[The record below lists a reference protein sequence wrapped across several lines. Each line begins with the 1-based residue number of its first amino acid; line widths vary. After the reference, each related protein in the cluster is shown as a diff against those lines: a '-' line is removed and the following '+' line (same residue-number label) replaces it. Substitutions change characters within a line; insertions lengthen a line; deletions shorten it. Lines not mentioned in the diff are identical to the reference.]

1 MQWDVEFYEDRRG
14 KVPVEDFYNSLASKK
29 EKAKFDWIIDLLGE
43 MGIELGMPYA
53 RPIKGT
59 ELWELR
65 PMFNRILYF
74 LLDKENAFV
83 LLHAF
88 RKKTQ
93 ETPRKHIEMALER
106 MRDYIERRDS

>member
-1 MQWDVEFYEDRRG
+1 M
-14 KVPVEDFYNSLASKK
+14 DFFSS
-29 EKAKFDWIIDLLGE
+29 
-43 MGIELGMPYA
+43 
-53 RPIKGT
+53 
-59 ELWELR
+59 
-65 PMFNRILYF
+65 RILYF
-74 LLDKENAFV
+74 LVDKENAFV